1 MSCGRNSQ
9 RLASRAFHNTTF
21 TFELEYHILLKL
33 LSITVA
39 TVCFL
44 ANSAVIAQ
52 LSNPSTTGLMVNASE
67 SVALAPEGIRL
78 VMRIQVT
85 GKDAKSA
92 IKAINEQKETVRK
105 ELVGMNAQADSI
117 RFSATD
123 LSSGMSGGMNARMYR
138 SMGAIGGDDE
148 DESKED
154 TMPKMFGASCWA
166 SAKWALPAKEGDAI
180 AMLPAML
187 KQQIA
192 ARDLEGKKRKPDLE
206 PEQLE
211 QYEQMMKMMQQ
222 QMSYGGEDS
231 QATKIEFFASVS
243 KDVSKTAFNKA
254 FEKAKVKAQNLGDA
268 AGIKLG
274 KINMI
279 TSQSD
284 DSMQEVMYGA
294 WRGSQMPGPEAWLQD
309 SEDVEYSTSLDAL
322 KYTVGI
328 WISYNIE

>member
-1 MSCGRNSQ
+1 M
-9 RLASRAFHNTTF
+9 
-21 TFELEYHILLKL
+21 LKL

-39 TVCFL
+39 AVCLL
-44 ANSAVIAQ
+44 ASSTTFAQ
-52 LSNPSTTGLMVNASE
+52 PGNPSTTGLMVNASE
-67 SVALAPEGIRL
+67 STALAPEGIRL
-78 VMRIQVT
+78 VMRIQVM

-92 IKAINEQKETVRK
+92 IKSLNEQKETVRK
-105 ELVGMNAQADSI
+105 ELVGMNAQAESI
-117 RFSATD
+117 RFSTTD
-123 LSSGMSGGMNARMYR
+123 ISSGMSGGMNARMFR
-138 SMGAIGGDDE
+138 SMQMGRPGGGDE
-148 DESKED
+148 DEATED
-154 TMPKMFGASCWA
+154 AMPKMFGASCWA

-222 QMSYGGEDS
+222 QMSYGGDDS

-243 KDVSKTAFNKA
+243 KDVSKAAFNKA
-254 FEKAKVKAQNLGDA
+254 FEKAKAKAQNLSDA

-284 DSMQEVMYGA
+284 DSMQQVMYAA
-294 WRGSQMPGPEAWLQD
+294 WRNSQTPGPEAWLAD
-309 SEDVEYSTSLDAL
+309 SGDVEYSSSLDSL

>member
-1 MSCGRNSQ
+1 
-9 RLASRAFHNTTF
+9 
-21 TFELEYHILLKL
+21 
-33 LSITVA
+33 
-39 TVCFL
+39 
-44 ANSAVIAQ
+44 
-52 LSNPSTTGLMVNASE
+52 MVNASE
-67 SVALAPEGIRL
+67 SATLAPEGIRL
-78 VMRIQVT
+78 VMRIQVM

-92 IKAINEQKETVRK
+92 IKSINEQKETVRK
-105 ELVGMNAQADSI
+105 ELVGMNAQADTI
-117 RFSATD
+117 RFSTTD
-123 LSSGMSGGMNARMYR
+123 ISSGMSGGMNARMYR
-138 SMGAIGGDDE
+138 SMGAIGDGDE

-154 TMPKMFGASCWA
+154 AMPKMFGASCWA

-211 QYEQMMKMMQQ
+211 QYEQMMKVMQQ
-222 QMSYGGEDS
+222 QMSYGGEDA
-231 QATKIEFFASVS
+231 QATKIEFFANVS
-243 KDVSKTAFNKA
+243 KDVSKAAFSKA
-254 FEKAKVKAQNLGDA
+254 FEKAKVKAQNLSDA

-284 DSMQEVMYGA
+284 DSMQQVMYGA
-294 WRGSQMPGPEAWLQD
+294 WRNSQMPGPEAWLQD
-309 SEDVEYSTSLDAL
+309 SEDIQYSTSLDAL

-328 WISYNIE
+328 WICYNIE

>member
-1 MSCGRNSQ
+1 M
-9 RLASRAFHNTTF
+9 
-21 TFELEYHILLKL
+21 LKL
-33 LSITVA
+33 ISITVA
-39 TVCFL
+39 AVCLL
-44 ANSAVIAQ
+44 ANATTFAQ

-67 SVALAPEGIRL
+67 SAALAPEGIRL
-78 VMRIQVT
+78 VMRIQVM

-92 IKAINEQKETVRK
+92 IKSINEQKETVRK

-117 RFSATD
+117 RFSTTD
-123 LSSGMSGGMNARMYR
+123 ISSGMSGGMNARMYR
-138 SMGAIGGDDE
+138 SMQMGGPGDSDE

-154 TMPKMFGASCWA
+154 EIPKMFGASCWA

-222 QMSYGGEDS
+222 QMSYGGEDA
-231 QATKIEFFASVS
+231 QATKIEFFANVS
-243 KDVSKTAFNKA
+243 KDVSKAAFSKA
-254 FEKAKVKAQNLGDA
+254 FEKAKVKAQNLSDA

-284 DSMQEVMYGA
+284 DSMQQAMYGA
-294 WRGSQMPGPEAWLQD
+294 WRNSQMPVPEAWLAD
-309 SEDVEYSTSLDAL
+309 SGDVEYSPSLDDL